1 MRIRILVCACI
12 AMLAFSSLSA
22 QKTEIKYAFWGNP
35 DAIGVEKDIIDA
47 YQAAHTDVTVTP
59 IAVDYTNYHAK
70 LLTMI
75 AGGQPPDVMRIDSF
89 FFQDF
94 MSAKALKDIT
104 PLIKQDKLDLSKYYP
119 AGLGDCRSGDK
130 YYGLPWGTAPNF
142 MILNVKMFQDAG
154 IALPQMSWKWG
165 DFVDIARKLA
175 KGEGDTKQY
184 GFIQSLYGLDFVLP
198 FLWMEGQEL
207 FDATRTKFALNTPE
221 TAKKIEE
228 LKALV
233 KDGVSTS
240 PFELTASDAALRY
253 FSQGRV
259 AMMIGQASTILSL
272 QKIEGVDFAIRP
284 IPGTA
289 KYPAVTTYKSNIVG
303 ISAGSKKEK
312 AAWEF
317 LKFLRGPSLEGET
330 LYMKAKRI
338 PPTFDDEKLWSLY
351 ADATKPPKD
360 IVPICKE
367 IAAKY
372 GHLLPLRKG
381 WLEVQTLYLQAM
393 QKVFADEATASAALA
408 EVAPKIQAVLD
419 KK

>member
-1 MRIRILVCACI
+1 MRIRFLIFACA
-12 AMLAFSSLSA
+12 AMLAAAAASA
-22 QKTEIKYAFWGNP
+22 QKIELKYAFWGNP

-47 YQAAHTDVTVTP
+47 YQSAHPDVTVTP

-104 PLIKQDKLDLSKYYP
+104 PLIKKDKLDLSKYYP

-142 MILNVKMFQDAG
+142 MILNIKMFKDAG
-154 IALPQMSWKWG
+154 LALPPLDWKWN
-165 DFVDIARKLA
+165 DFVALARKLA
-175 KGEGDTKQY
+175 KGQGDSKQY
-184 GFIQSLYGLDFVLP
+184 GFVQSLFGLDFVLP
-198 FLWMEGQEL
+198 FLWMEGQDL
-207 FDATRTKFALNTPE
+207 FDKNRTKFTLNTPE
-221 TAKKIEE
+221 AAKKIEE

-233 KDGVSTS
+233 KEGVFTS
-240 PFELTASDAALRY
+240 PFELTASDATLRY
-253 FSQGRV
+253 FSQDKV

-303 ISAGSKKEK
+303 ISSGTKKEK

-338 PPTFDDEKLWSLY
+338 PPTFDDEKLWGLY
-351 ADATKPPKD
+351 ADASKPPKD
-360 IVPICKE
+360 IAPICKE

-381 WLEVQTLYLQAM
+381 WMEVQTLFLQAL
-393 QKVFADEATASAALA
+393 QKVFADEASASAALA
-408 EVAPKIQAVLD
+408 EAAPKIQAVLN